1 MAIDKSLIISNS
13 EIADVAEKPQVSHP
27 GSDKPVET
35 TTSTIDSN
43 SSTKEVDEDKTAG
56 LPIDRGW
63 AWVVLLAAGFYLM
76 LFGGIRKNF
85 GIFFVE
91 IQSRFQ
97 SSASITSFLNTS
109 QNLVMSISSPIVM
122 LIGLQFIS
130 NRASIMAGSLVLTT
144 AFIITSQ
151 ATDIK
156 VLFLSIG
163 CLEGIGTALVH
174 PPVIAIIGEYFHKRR
189 GFAMAVA
196 MSGASFGGLIFAP
209 IMSALFEQ
217 LGYTGT
223 LMIVAGMTLNFCVAG
238 SLMRPI
244 KSFERTSNGD
254 GSEIEMETLISKSNG
269 VKPHMNSTD
278 EIIAQLVIEQENNH
292 IRMLPAKAV
301 LQLKQSENPHTKLV
315 RSESLEPVKDRNK
328 MKPAESPLL
337 PRARAWSTGTR
348 RQRTVSVQSEV
359 SAAPSHKALSPLNSL
374 VETLSHSR
382 IAIYSSMAEGL
393 YGSVLDIQEI
403 GVDKRTA
410 NGHAYV
416 VPKQSICDKLRSSFD
431 FGIFRST
438 VFPLFLCMAALLSS
452 ISILM
457 PSFLPPHAKDLGLLP
472 EQRGL
477 LLSVVGGVG
486 MASRLL
492 LALLAD
498 RDVIRLTT
506 LLAVLATLVGV
517 TMHLLRFFQGFH
529 ALIAVAAIE

>member
-97 SSASITSFLNTS
+97 SS
-109 QNLVMSISSPIVM
+109 
-122 LIGLQFIS
+122 
-130 NRASIMAGSLVLTT
+130 
-144 AFIITSQ
+144 
-151 ATDIK
+151 
-156 VLFLSIG
+156 
-163 CLEGIGTALVH
+163 IGTALVH

-477 LLSVVGGVG
+477 LLSVTPAGN
-486 MASRLL
+486 
-492 LALLAD
+492 
-498 RDVIRLTT
+498 
-506 LLAVLATLVGV
+506 
-517 TMHLLRFFQGFH
+517 Q
-529 ALIAVAAIE
+529 